1 MLKIYEFH
9 WRAFNRFNQ
18 RQKGKSLAKSHDE
31 LEQRLLAK
39 GYSNIHIQRDFI
51 LVRKPKSEQITQLIN
66 QLAMLL
72 NASVPLKQSLVMV
85 LENVHNI
92 KLYLWLYEIITLL
105 EAGHTFSASLTKMN
119 VYLTKQEIQLI
130 KMGEQSGRLAIMLDN
145 IAKVRTQSQKLA
157 NKVKK
162 IMFYPAI
169 ILAVSISVLIGLL
182 LFIVP
187 QFEDLY
193 RNKDQSLPFITQLL
207 FQLSNFL
214 QQYAFI
220 LFIGGLFSGIVSY
233 FLAKKRLFWRTLRSR
248 LLNHM
253 PGFQQIIKD
262 ARIIFFS
269 QNLALMLNA
278 HIHLDATLKAFLS
291 EHRQDP
297 VLHQEILS
305 ILSLLK
311 QGYKFS
317 EGLNPTVFT
326 SQVVQMMAIG
336 EQSGNLAKMCMCISQ
351 LYQQKLDYQI
361 DLFAQLLEPVLMLV
375 IGIIVGTILIGIY
388 LPIFDMGALV

>member
-39 GYSNIHIQRDFI
+39 GYSNIHIQRNFI

-92 KLYLWLYEIITLL
+92 KLYLWLSEIIMLL
-105 EAGHTFSASLTKMN
+105 EAGHAFSASLTKMN

-130 KMGEQSGRLAIMLDN
+130 QMGEQSGRLAIMLDN
-145 IAKVRTQSQKLA
+145 IAQVRNQSQKLA

-233 FLAKKRLFWRTLRSR
+233 FLAKKWLFWRTLRSR

-336 EQSGNLAKMCMCISQ
+336 EQSGNLAKMCMYISQ

-361 DLFAQLLEPVLMLV
+361 DLFAQLLEPVLMVV